1 MKAYLIDPFTKTI
14 SMVEYSGDYNE
25 IYKLIECDTIYKLI
39 ECDTFTCAD
48 FNEFGDTVF
57 VDDEGLINGK
67 DQEFFLIGDYPTPLA
82 GKALVLGTNQEGE
95 SVEPSMT
102 IEQVA
107 VRVDWIPNIHTY
119 HFA

>member
-25 IYKLIECDTIYKLI
+25 IYKLI

-67 DQEFFLIGDYPTPLA
+67 DQEFFLIGD
-82 GKALVLGTNQEGE
+82 
-95 SVEPSMT
+95 
-102 IEQVA
+102 
-107 VRVDWIPNIHTY
+107 
-119 HFA
+119 